1 MHQNYNMKSTIKY
14 IADFIILVSLLCSCQ
29 SNTTSSM
36 ESEGNELESNIDSI
50 ANLIDI
56 EEDTI
61 KYFDPNDP
69 LFGEC
74 AEYLNACAVES
85 DKKAIEEYNESLSSP
100 ESMDHWHLLK
110 METVD
115 GSPIDE
121 STRNKLGEITFG
133 CGNNHFVV
141 NGCLTIPLGNMKFL
155 NLNHIRSGDSFVNQ
169 YSEFA
174 TYFEKSYSDEG
185 IAVSFDKIKVICPC
199 DDTSSWLKYFS
210 VFDFAIIG
218 DQYHCCLVINKKY
231 ALWFSKFKILATAYD
246 LENFKA
252 DPIFYYDDDK
262 YKEGHFFK
270 DPYPDFEKLAID
282 TTIRKIASDQTCLD
296 YKGTEDSIY
305 RWLARGQESMYE
317 HMIVY
322 DLNGEK
328 EYLGPSGRLFDSY
341 NIIVLPDYKGYH
353 VVYANCDVGYD
364 NLHFGHLIVYSDL
377 EHANQD
383 GTRLLVEDNYGDCEE
398 NERDGEAGC
407 THLFFDI
414 YEDYTIRVKGR
425 YVWDGVNK
433 SITRYYRINDEGK
446 FYEVTGREN

>member
-1 MHQNYNMKSTIKY
+1 MHQNYDMKATIKY
-14 IADFIILVSLLCSCQ
+14 IASFIILVSSLCSCQ

-121 STRNKLGEITFG
+121 STRNKLGKITFG

-270 DPYPDFEKLAID
+270 DPLPDFEKLAID
-282 TTIRKIASDQTCLD
+282 TTIRKIASDKTCLD

-305 RWLARGQESMYE
+305 RLARGQESMYE

-328 EYLGPSGRLFDSY
+328 EYLGPYGRLFDSY

-353 VVYANCDVGYD
+353 VVYAGCDIGYD
-364 NLHFGHLIVYSDL
+364 NLHFGQLIVYSDL

-407 THLFFDI
+407 THLFFDV
-414 YEDYTIRVKGR
+414 YEDYTIRVRGR
-425 YVWDGVNK
+425 DVWDGVNK

-446 FYEVTGREN
+446 FYEVTGRGK